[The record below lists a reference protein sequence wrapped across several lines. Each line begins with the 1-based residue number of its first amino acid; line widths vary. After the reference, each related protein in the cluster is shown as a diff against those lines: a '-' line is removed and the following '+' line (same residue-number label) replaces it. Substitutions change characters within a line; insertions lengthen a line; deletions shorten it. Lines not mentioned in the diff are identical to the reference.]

1 MISILFVCISLAS
14 EFIETKMKGNLPPH
28 LIQLLTD
35 VSSRMEIKAGNQILT
50 EDQVVRVVPVVLSG
64 LVKVITGNENRELL
78 LYYVQPGESCVM
90 TFTAGISGSPS
101 KVSAFTEAD
110 SELLLIPV
118 DKLKELLLQN
128 PRLNEA
134 FLESYH
140 QRYDGLV
147 ETIQHLLFDKIDS
160 RILDFLR
167 DRAALQSDSLLKIS
181 HREIAQNIG
190 TAREVVTRVMKKLEK
205 DGRILQS
212 RDGIELK

>member
-1 MISILFVCISLAS
+1 
-14 EFIETKMKGNLPPH
+14 MKGTLPNH
-28 LIQLLTD
+28 LIQLLAEG
-35 VSSRMEIKAGNQILT
+35 SSRVELKAGSQILT
-50 EDQVVRVVPVVLSG
+50 EEQVVRVVPVVLNG
-64 LVKVITGNENRELL
+64 LVKVITGNESRELL

-101 KVSAFTEAD
+101 KVSAFTESD

-118 DKLKELLLQN
+118 EKLKEVLIEN

-167 DRAALQSDSLLKIS
+167 ERAALQADKTIRIS

-205 DGRILQS
+205 EGKVIQS
-212 RDGIELK
+212 RDGIEFGVRERF